1 MIFDCRK
8 RAAADADQRGKLR
21 LRDIHPLAQ
30 GGQVVGHVADQR
42 CSLPFI
48 HWVSSG
54 FSFSYF
60 TVYYFIEHF
69 SSLSVLFSDNLQL
82 FDNLFRKTF
91 PNGLDK

>member
-1 MIFDCRK
+1 MKKSIKLVWNAYNYRSVGQGLRVFIPCHGTLLIFDCRK

-48 HWVSSG
+48 H
-54 FSFSYF
+54 
-60 TVYYFIEHF
+60 
-69 SSLSVLFSDNLQL
+69 
-82 FDNLFRKTF
+82 
-91 PNGLDK
+91 